1 MERKRYAGVA
11 WFFAFVGGAIPLAF
25 TITHLANNTP
35 FGLEDVLLWPTSLLL
50 IGREL
55 SNLDGIVFFAGAAVF
70 NIVLYAAVGHIIAF
84 VLRQL
89 TR

>member
-1 MERKRYAGVA
+1 MEREPYAGVA

-25 TITHLANNTP
+25 TISHLVNNTL
-35 FGLEDVLLWPTSLLL
+35 FGLEDVLLWPTSLML

-55 SNLDGIVFFAGAAVF
+55 STFKGIVFFAGAAVF
-70 NIVLYAAVGHIIAF
+70 NILVYGAVGHFIVFI
-84 VLRQL
+84 LRRL